1 MGYKRMQMQA
11 VLGYLAD
18 LAQGFG
24 GITAASVRLEQSNC
38 NLGMSV

>member
-24 GITAASVRLEQSNC
+24 AITAASVLLEQGNSNF
-38 NLGMSV
+38 GMSV